1 MKVINHK
8 ELIKQDLITKVKENE
23 ANIDSIGISKD
34 YDIIVNFLDGTK
46 VVLSLSDICNIALEL
61 KKQDES
67 IA

>member
-1 MKVINHK
+1 MKVINHE

-23 ANIDSIGISKD
+23 ANIDSMGISED

-46 VVLSLSDICNIALEL
+46 VVLSLSDMCNIAVEL
-61 KKQDES
+61 KKQDDS

>member
-1 MKVINHK
+1 MKVIKHN

-23 ANIDSIGISKD
+23 AAIDSIGISKN

>member
-1 MKVINHK
+1 MKVINHE

-23 ANIDSIGISKD
+23 ANIDSMGISED

-46 VVLSLSDICNIALEL
+46 VVLSLSDICNIAVEL
-61 KKQDES
+61 KKQDDS

>member
-23 ANIDSIGISKD
+23 AEIDSIGINKD
-34 YDIIVNFLDGTK
+34 YDIIVNFLDGTN

-61 KKQDES
+61 KKQDNS